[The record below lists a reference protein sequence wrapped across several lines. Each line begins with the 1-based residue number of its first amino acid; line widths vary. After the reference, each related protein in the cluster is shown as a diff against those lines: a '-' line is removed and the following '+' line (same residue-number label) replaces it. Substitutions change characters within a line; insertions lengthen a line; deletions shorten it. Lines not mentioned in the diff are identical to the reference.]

1 VIERAMPLETR
12 PGDLRFPACPGPV
25 TIAGMSRPTKLDS
38 GTLEAF
44 LAAHEGWARSGEA
57 LTRAYAFADFSA
69 ALGFVVRVGL
79 AAEKKD
85 HHPDIELGWGKARV
99 RWTTHDAG
107 GITALDL
114 ELAETTDALFRG

>member
-1 VIERAMPLETR
+1 MEPAPGAGYAPRMPR
-12 PGDLRFPACPGPV
+12 PA
-25 TIAGMSRPTKLDS
+25 KLDA
-38 GTLEAF
+38 GTIEAF
-44 LAAHEGWARSGEA
+44 LSAHEGWSRAESAGHGAIEA
-57 LTRAYAFADFSA
+57 LARTYSFADFSA

-79 AAEKKD
+79 AAEKMD

-114 ELAETTDALFRG
+114 QLAEMTDSLARG